1 VTTPPST
8 AVWRRGSPGRYRG
21 PAAWRLRLRLL
32 TPLAAP
38 AVVVYMLI
46 IVMSSATKIF
56 CGQVGNVQLA
66 AASLGNNGIQVF
78 AYGLMVRTLRLV
90 DRVPRRIVH

>member
-8 AVWRRGSPGRYRG
+8 AVWRRGSPGRCRG
-21 PAAWRLRLRLL
+21 PAAWRLRLL

-90 DRVPRRIVH
+90 DRVPCRIVH